1 MKNIDQENES
11 YVLPSNNEELKSFIF
26 KYKVD
31 MTEQVISS
39 IEFAIK
45 HKLPIAEIFQ
55 FKGSKFVV
63 TVSPKEFDCNLENI
77 YKYYIKS
84 EQYEL
89 CERVIKLREKLRKKP
104 NEKTKNSA
112 TGTHCTTTTPNS

>member
-1 MKNIDQENES
+1 MIGDIMSIRLMKCSIENDP
-11 YVLPSNNEELKSFIF
+11 YVLPSGQKELQSFIS
-26 KYKVD
+26 KYKMD

-45 HKLPIAEIFQ
+45 HKLPLIEVFQ

-63 TVSPKEFDCNLENI
+63 TISPPEFKENLDNI
-77 YKYYIKS
+77 YNYYLES

-89 CERVIKLREKLRKKP
+89 CDRVVKLRSKLPKHS
-104 NEKTKNSA
+104 NEKTKE
-112 TGTHCTTTTPNS
+112 

>member
-1 MKNIDQENES
+1 MPHMKNIDQENES

-63 TVSPKEFDCNLENI
+63 TVSPKEFDCNLTREIVDLIDREADMLNRGR
-77 YKYYIKS
+77 S
-84 EQYEL
+84 EISLEG
-89 CERVIKLREKLRKKP
+89 LRKRLS
-104 NEKTKNSA
+104 NLFL
-112 TGTHCTTTTPNS
+112 